1 MIIRRKYLK
10 RFRKIIKTMARHGFG
25 QLVYELGLTKKY
37 PFSLYRREKKALTR
51 ISKAVRIR
59 MVLEELGPTFIKF
72 GQLLSTRSDLI
83 PPKYLTELCKL
94 QDQVSPFPFSEVQN
108 TIEEEL
114 NAPLH
119 TLFKSLEETPI
130 AAASIGQV
138 HRAVLKNG
146 DKVAVKVQRPSIRE
160 TIQQDL
166 EIMEELATFLDK
178 HTHVGKLYNFRRIVK
193 QFSSVIN
200 MELNYY
206 LEGRN
211 AEQIKRNFSGDETV
225 LFFNIYWD
233 LTTEKV
239 LTMEYMDG
247 IKLNE
252 RQALK
257 QSGASLQ
264 TIVENLSR
272 AYLKQILI
280 DGFFHGDPHPGNI
293 GVLPNG
299 KLYFMD
305 FGIAGNL
312 SENQREIF
320 SKLLLGFLSKN
331 VEQMIASIMRLGVIT
346 SKTDQKQLRWE
357 LEYLLQKYYDLP
369 LKNINLGEGL
379 HELMEITFRQQIR
392 LPTEFTLLAKTFLT
406 LEGLLSQL
414 EPNFN
419 ITELVKPFAKE
430 LAGKQFSTQKI
441 TASFLKN
448 AHKYFQLLEIFP
460 EGFLSILEKGA
471 QGKIQLNLELSEKEQ
486 VLNRLNNMVNRISF
500 SIVLASII
508 VGLCLIVHFAEITLF
523 RGFPIGEIGLLLAAI
538 MGFWW
543 LLSILRSG
551 RL

>member
-1 MIIRRKYLK
+1 LIIRRKYLK